1 MIVEFENEYAFL
13 SNFYPSPFI
22 HDGIEY
28 PTVEHFFQA
37 AKTLDI
43 QKRKAIA
50 AAKTPDLAKRMGRS
64 VQLRSDWEKVK
75 VYYMEL
81 GLRLK
86 FANKDLAEKLLAT
99 GDEELIEGNWWCDQ
113 TWGSCNCPK
122 HIRTPGRNLLGILL
136 MELRKEL
143 QYQ

>member
-50 AAKTPDLAKRMGRS
+50 AAKTPGLAKRMGRS